1 MRVRFLGT
9 GTSHGVPVIG
19 CNCRVCTSSDPR
31 DKRTR
36 SSLLVETENGNIL
49 IDTATEFRLQAIREG
64 LDRVDSV
71 LYTHCHA
78 DHVFGFD
85 DLRRFNELQDSSIPC
100 YAKEDVIE
108 DFRRI
113 FDYVFLKTQIGGG
126 KPQVELNI
134 INGPFSICGQDIIPV
149 KIFHGCIEI
158 LGYRIGKMAY
168 ITDCSSIPEGSLQLL
183 KDLDLLILGALR
195 YRPHPT
201 HFSINEALKAVE
213 LLSPKRAF
221 FTHICHDLHHEDVS
235 RTLPPGTALAY
246 DGLVLEV

>member
-1 MRVRFLGT
+1 MGT
-9 GTSHGVPVIG
+9 GTSHGVPEVG

-31 DKRTR
+31 DRRTR
-36 SSLLVETENGNIL
+36 SSLLVETVNGNIL

-64 LDRVDSV
+64 LTRVDSV

-100 YAKEDVIE
+100 YAKKDVIE

-113 FDYVFLKTQIGGG
+113 FDYVFLETQLGGG
-126 KPQVELNI
+126 KPRVELNI

-149 KIFHGCIEI
+149 EIFHGCIEI
-158 LGYRIGKMAY
+158 LGYRIGQMAY

-201 HFSINEALKAVE
+201 HFSLSEALEVVK
-213 LLSPKRAF
+213 LLSPKRTF

-235 RTLPPGTALAY
+235 KVLPPRTALAY